1 MVETLALLASGA
13 AAGASATEAF
23 RSRRLISRL
32 RAVALCSHELR
43 GALTA
48 IGAAMSRLER
58 PSETLDRSRFEALR
72 HGYDRALLVARDLE
86 AARGALPVRS
96 VRRPELVDLREIAGR
111 VVDAWNVS
119 MPGGARQVAL
129 DWGAGATHVHGYAM
143 RLTQALDNLVANA
156 VEHGRGPVTVTGRMS
171 GSHVSVCVLDRGA
184 GLVGPLFG
192 VRPRSWQA
200 RRGHGLV
207 VARHAVELHGGT
219 LHRVRGPFGSGIEVR
234 LPAAGGPAP
243 VRESGTPA
251 VPRRFGS
258 GAAAS

>member
-1 MVETLALLASGA
+1 MNPPMNAPSVKKV
-13 AAGASATEAF
+13 
-23 RSRRLISRL
+23 
-32 RAVALCSHELR
+32 AVHNSTKSIVRVVPQVR

-48 IGAAMSRLER
+48 IGAALSRLEGA
-58 PSETLDRSRFEALR
+58 SETSDRSRLEALR

-96 VRRPELVDLREIAGR
+96 VRRPELVDLHEVAGR
-111 VVDAWNVS
+111 VVDAWNMS
-119 MPGGARQVAL
+119 MPGGAQPVAL
-129 DWGAGATHVHGYAM
+129 DWSAGATHVHGYAM

-156 VEHGRGPVTVTGRMS
+156 VEHGRGPVTVTGRTS

-184 GLVGPLFG
+184 GLVGPLFD

-219 LHRVRGPFGSGIEVR
+219 LHRVRGPSGSGIEVR
-234 LPAAGGPAP
+234 LPAGTDPAP
-243 VRESGTPA
+243 ARVSGTPA
-251 VPRRFGS
+251 VPSRSGS

>member
-1 MVETLALLASGA
+1 MVETLALLAAGA

-48 IGAAMSRLER
+48 IGAAMSRFER
-58 PSETLDRSRFEALR
+58 PSRTFERSAVEALR
-72 HGYDRALLVARDLE
+72 HGYDRALSVARDLE
-86 AARGALPVRS
+86 AARGVLPARS
-96 VRRPELVDLREIAGR
+96 VQRPEWVDLEEVAGR

-119 MPGGARQVAL
+119 ASAVSRQVAL
-129 DWGAGATHVHGYAM
+129 DWRAGATHVHGYPM

-156 VEHGRGPVTVTGRMS
+156 VEHGRGPVTVRGRMS
-171 GSHVSVCVLDRGA
+171 SGHVSICVLDRGA
-184 GLVGPLFG
+184 GLARPLFD
-192 VRPRSWQA
+192 VRPVSWQA

-219 LHRVRGPFGSGIEVR
+219 LRSVRGPFGSGIEVR
-234 LPAAGGPAP
+234 LPAGADPAP
-243 VRESGTPA
+243 VRAPGTPP
-251 VPRRFGS
+251 VPRRSGS

>member
-1 MVETLALLASGA
+1 MVEAAALLALGV

-32 RAVALCSHELR
+32 HAVALCSHELR

-48 IGAAMSRLER
+48 IGAAMSRLEG
-58 PSETLDRSRFEALR
+58 PSETPDRSRFEALR
-72 HGYDRALLVARDLE
+72 HGFDRALLVARDLE
-86 AARGALPVRS
+86 TARGALPVRS
-96 VRRPELVDLREIAGR
+96 VQRPELVDLHEVAGR
-111 VVDAWNVS
+111 VVDAWNMS
-119 MPGGARQVAL
+119 MSGGQQVAL
-129 DWGAGATHVHGYAM
+129 DWSAGATHVHGYAM

-184 GLVGPLFG
+184 GLVGPLFD

-219 LHRVRGPFGSGIEVR
+219 LRRVRGPSGSGIEVR
-234 LPAAGGPAP
+234 LPAAAGPGP
-243 VRESGTPA
+243 VRVSGTPG
-251 VPRRFGS
+251 VPCRSGS
-258 GAAAS
+258 GAAVS